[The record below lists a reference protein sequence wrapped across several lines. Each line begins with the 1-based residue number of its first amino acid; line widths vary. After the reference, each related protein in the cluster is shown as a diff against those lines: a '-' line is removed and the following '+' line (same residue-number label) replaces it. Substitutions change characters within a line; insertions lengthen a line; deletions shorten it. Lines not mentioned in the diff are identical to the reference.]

1 MTLEKTEYSG
11 RRSLAEIEPFSVCP
25 EKNKPFVSPQ
35 KRSLFDFPPSSE
47 MIFEQRRAVSILMRI
62 GCQEADDVELPEL
75 PEFPEPLVA
84 KRRMAVAARLSPA
97 LSRSFC
103 VIVMRGAWY
112 SW

>member
-62 GCQEADDVELPEL
+62 GCQETDDAELPEL
-75 PEFPEPLVA
+75 PEFPEPPVA

-97 LSRSFC
+97 LSYGMSLSL
-103 VIVMRGAWY
+103 MT
-112 SW
+112 S

>member
-62 GCQEADDVELPEL
+62 GCQEADDTELPEL
-75 PEFPEPLVA
+75 PEPPVA

-97 LSRSFC
+97 LSYGMSLSL
-103 VIVMRGAWY
+103 MT
-112 SW
+112 S